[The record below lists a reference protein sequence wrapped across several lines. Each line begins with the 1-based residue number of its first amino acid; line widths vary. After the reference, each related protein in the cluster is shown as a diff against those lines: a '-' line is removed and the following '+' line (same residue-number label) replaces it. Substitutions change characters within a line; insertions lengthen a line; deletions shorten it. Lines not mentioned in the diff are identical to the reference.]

1 MEHARGRKEGA
12 PLEGAAALPAL
23 PPPTLAPPAL
33 PADSAMAD
41 AKLAAIVASGDDRR
55 ERSTSHEW
63 RAAKG
68 LLLEAQYKAFLTES
82 FGASDG
88 AALQAAAAHM
98 TGPSLAQASKA
109 TVIAHFVTGLFSSPK
124 LSPELRVTVAEV
136 FLAKMAASQS
146 RASFDSQVHGR
157 APQAARH
164 ARGRP
169 QLRAQG

>member
-1 MEHARGRKEGA
+1 MGCVASKEGA

-23 PPPTLAPPAL
+23 PPPALAPPAL

-41 AKLAAIVASGDDRR
+41 AKLAAIVASGDV
-55 ERSTSHEW
+55 
-63 RAAKG
+63 
-68 LLLEAQYKAFLTES
+68 EAQYKAFLTES